1 MPTTMVSQNLGDAVT
16 QFLTASNGKGGPVLQ
31 EGLQKFLRW
40 SGRDRLVSQLNPYQ
54 IESYCEASAGA
65 PAEKLAALKSF
76 LDYAFKSGLTET
88 SLGTHVKMR
97 KGLSKAKKAMPSASS
112 APVFKLTK
120 EGLAK
125 AQGEV
130 LELKE
135 QRIQV
140 ADDIRRAMAD
150 KDFREN
156 APLDAARDKQ
166 GHLEA
171 RIRELEHTLRYAQVV
186 ESDSSTATGRARQ
199 GSRVVVRDMTHNE
212 EVVYTLVDRSE
223 VNLRLGKLSI
233 QSPAG
238 KAFLGRAPGDLV
250 KVVAP
255 NGQHQYRIERVE

>member
-1 MPTTMVSQNLGDAVT
+1 MPTAMVSQNLGDAVT

-40 SGRDRLVSQLNPYQ
+40 SGRERLVSQLNPYQ

-76 LDYAFKSGLTET
+76 LDYAFKAGLTDAN
-88 SLGTHVKMR
+88 LGTHVKMR
-97 KGLSKAKKAMPSASS
+97 KGLSKAKKATPSASS

-120 EGLAK
+120 GGLAK
-125 AQGEV
+125 AQAEV
-130 LELKE
+130 QELKE
-135 QRIQV
+135 QRIHI
-140 ADDIRRAMAD
+140 ADEIRRAMAD

-186 ESDSSTATGRARQ
+186 ESDSTATGRARQ

-212 EVVYTLVDRSE
+212 EVVYTLVDRTE
-223 VNLRLGKLSI
+223 VNLRLGKLSVH
-233 QSPAG
+233 SPAG
-238 KAFLGRAPGDLV
+238 KAFLGRAPGEVV